1 MEDIRVAGGRINDAI
16 KEHGVEKAGFW
27 VTESETQ
34 EFNVG
39 GGEFTLLRTLF
50 DEDLSLTVYHQKK
63 KGSITTNKLDGASI
77 DRAVEDALASA
88 ESGIADEAYD
98 IAPGQGKLC
107 FHDKGH
113 EPDIEH
119 LFERTRELM
128 ADIAK
133 RHPKILVDQLTVS
146 HRKIHTL
153 YLNTN
158 GTECEVFKGNYTVS
172 ISFAGHEGEVTTSLM
187 GTDVMTDNLD
197 RPFIEL
203 GTMEAQL
210 KDAQAQLVTTPLE
223 GKFEGTIVLTPDS
236 LGSFLYSILSN
247 FTGDSAVLE
256 KTSLWLDKLNE
267 KVADDRLNI
276 SVHPSDPRVVDRAHI
291 TADGFREEDY
301 DIIRD
306 GVLKSFMLS
315 LYVANKSG
323 LERAKSSSFSVI
335 IEGGATPYEELL
347 KGIKKGLIVGRF
359 SGGRPGASGDF
370 SGVAKNSFLVEDGK
384 ITGAVSE
391 TMISGNLARML
402 MNVVDISK
410 ETVADGSNV
419 LPYIAFDKIVI
430 SGK

>member
-1 MEDIRVAGGRINDAI
+1 MEDIRTAGGRIHDALR
-16 KEHGVEKAGFW
+16 KHGVDKAGFW
-27 VTESETQ
+27 VTETETQ

-50 DEDLSLTVYHQKK
+50 DKGFNLTVYHQNK
-63 KGSITTNKLDGASI
+63 KGSIATNKLDDVSI
-77 DRAVEDALASA
+77 NKAVEDALASA
-88 ESGIADEAYD
+88 ESGVADEAYD

-107 FHDKGH
+107 FHDKGY

-128 ADIAK
+128 ADIEK

-146 HRKIHTL
+146 HRKVHTL

-203 GTMEAQL
+203 GTIETQL
-210 KDAQAQLVTTPLE
+210 KDAQAQLVTMPLE

-236 LGSFLYSILSN
+236 LGSFLYSILMN
-247 FTGDSAVLE
+247 FAGDSAILE
-256 KTSLWLDKLNE
+256 KTSLWLDKLNQ
-267 KVADDRLNI
+267 KVADDRLTI
-276 SVHPSDPRVVDRAHI
+276 SVKPSDPRIVDRAHI
-291 TADGFREEDY
+291 TADGFQEEDY
-301 DIIRD
+301 EIIKD
-306 GVLKSFMLS
+306 GVLKSFTLS

-323 LERAKSSSFSVI
+323 FEREKSSSFSVI
-335 IEGGATPYEELL
+335 IEGGTTPYEEML
-347 KGIKKGLIVGRF
+347 KGIRKGLIVGRF
-359 SGGRPGASGDF
+359 SGGRPGTSGDF
-370 SGVAKNSFLVEDGK
+370 SGVAKNSFLVENGK

-402 MNVVDISK
+402 MDLVDISK
-410 ETVADGSNV
+410 ETVADGSGV